1 MKLHNAQK
9 YVFSQKKMAGAT
21 LIEVLIA
28 VLILSFGFLGMAA
41 LQVRAM
47 KGGNSS
53 FQRTQ
58 AVILSQYIM
67 DVMRVDRDAAKGGN
81 YNLALSCS
89 SGGISGTTLASNSLR
104 QWLTSVKANIGTATD
119 TSTCVVVTCNAD
131 YICDV
136 RIVWDDRGVG
146 GLSNQSIEMSSRV

>member
-1 MKLHNAQK
+1 MKFQNVQK
-9 YVFSQKKMAGAT
+9 YVSGKKKMAGAT

-28 VLILSFGFLGMAA
+28 VLILSFGFLGMAT

-47 KGGNSS
+47 KGGISS

-58 AVILSQYIM
+58 AVILAQYMM

-81 YNLALSCS
+81 YNLALSCN
-89 SGGISGTTLASNSLR
+89 SGGISGTTLANNSLR
-104 QWLTSVKANIGTATD
+104 DWLDSVKANIGTATD
-119 TSTCVVVTCNAD
+119 TSTCVVVACNAD
-131 YICDV
+131 YICNV
-136 RIVWDDRGVG
+136 RIVWDDSGVG